1 MYPKILFFSS
11 KYCAPCKV
19 VEKIL
24 ERVNLS
30 LFGNKLN
37 IDKIDIDA
45 SKENLELSKKYNV
58 MSVPTI
64 IINDK
69 RLSGSIEQDDLVDAI
84 LQGFLSSVSLDE
96 DDEN

>member
-11 KYCAPCKV
+11 KYCAPCKT

-24 ERVNLS
+24 DRVNLS

-37 IDKIDIDA
+37 IEKIDIDA
-45 SKENLELSKKYNV
+45 SKENLDYSKKYNV

-69 RLSGSIEQDDLVDAI
+69 RISGSIEQDDLVDAI
-84 LQGFLSSVSLDE
+84 LQGFLSSVSLEDE
-96 DDEN
+96 DD